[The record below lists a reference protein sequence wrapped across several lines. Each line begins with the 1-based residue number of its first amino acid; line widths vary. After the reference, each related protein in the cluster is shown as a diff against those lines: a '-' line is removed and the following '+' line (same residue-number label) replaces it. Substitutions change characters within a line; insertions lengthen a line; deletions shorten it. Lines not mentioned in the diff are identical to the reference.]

1 MHQLYLLSLLLF
13 LSAWPLRAQ
22 WLVAYE
28 KVIPLEKEG
37 AFLSFAWAGGLNSG
51 QYYNLDLDLDGQQD
65 LIIFDRTSDQFIP
78 FISRNNEFIY
88 APEYSLLLPHS
99 ISNWVVFADYDGD
112 GRQDLFTASGKR
124 SITVYR
130 NVSDEQLAWEL
141 IADPIATLGFSGFQV
156 AIQLNATDIPAIS
169 DIDSDGDLDIVV
181 YNVNGRGNLEY
192 YQNMSREETGSSSSL
207 MFEARDRQWGNIL
220 ECDCGTFAFGGQSC
234 EEIGARSLIKQ
245 AKLQHVGAKTL
256 LAFDADGDGDK
267 DLLTSDEG
275 CGELYF
281 LENTG
286 SAENALFESFRTDFP
301 ESLPDEQEI
310 SFPAAFYVDV
320 THDGIRDLLIAP
332 NKNEDMVGGTNMT
345 ASSWLYENTG
355 TESNPEFRLLARDF
369 LQNEMLDVGANASPT
384 LADYDADGDLDLFVG
399 HRGNLENGVYAAGIY
414 LYENTGSAT
423 EPAFSYISSDYLGIR
438 SLGLQQIQV
447 YFEDMDGNGLPD
459 MLLSGV
465 DSPFASEAELFW
477 LQNQAVEPGSGWSFD
492 LESRQTVGLS
502 FHPAE
507 RLAFDDIDED
517 GDQDVFIA
525 RQAGN
530 LEYFENVGSAA
541 SPAWQLSDD
550 TVAGISS
557 SIFRRNL
564 SVLLHDFDGDNQ
576 ADLLSTDASGKLSF
590 RSNIVG
596 LLDEAIPADTA
607 AILFKE
613 AARPLSLG
621 NRSWLAAGSLD
632 ASGRIFIFSGGPQGG
647 IQMLTYLREGVSD
660 QPTLLVYPNP
670 VDLLQQQVSIQGSK
684 EIRYIQLIG
693 SNGAVIW
700 EQDIEVPQIQVD
712 IDTSGLAGGLYIIRV
727 WYVSGK
733 AGYAKLMVR

>member
-1 MHQLYLLSLLLF
+1 
-13 LSAWPLRAQ
+13 
-22 WLVAYE
+22 
-28 KVIPLEKEG
+28 
-37 AFLSFAWAGGLNSG
+37 
-51 QYYNLDLDLDGQQD
+51 
-65 LIIFDRTSDQFIP
+65 
-78 FISRNNEFIY
+78 
-88 APEYSLLLPHS
+88 
-99 ISNWVVFADYDGD
+99 
-112 GRQDLFTASGKR
+112 
-124 SITVYR
+124 
-130 NVSDEQLAWEL
+130 
-141 IADPIATLGFSGFQV
+141 
-156 AIQLNATDIPAIS
+156 
-169 DIDSDGDLDIVV
+169 
-181 YNVNGRGNLEY
+181 
-192 YQNMSREETGSSSSL
+192 
-207 MFEARDRQWGNIL
+207 
-220 ECDCGTFAFGGQSC
+220 
-234 EEIGARSLIKQ
+234 
-245 AKLQHVGAKTL
+245 
-256 LAFDADGDGDK
+256 
-267 DLLTSDEG
+267 
-275 CGELYF
+275 
-281 LENTG
+281 
-286 SAENALFESFRTDFP
+286 
-301 ESLPDEQEI
+301 
-310 SFPAAFYVDV
+310 
-320 THDGIRDLLIAP
+320 
-332 NKNEDMVGGTNMT
+332 
-345 ASSWLYENTG
+345 
-355 TESNPEFRLLARDF
+355 
-369 LQNEMLDVGANASPT
+369 MLDVGVNASPT

-438 SLGLQQIQV
+438 SPGLQQIQV

-525 RQAGN
+525 RQEGN

-607 AILFKE
+607 AILFKD

-647 IQMLTYLREGVSD
+647 IQMLTYLWEGVSD